1 MLCIGAYA
9 YDKQKKAKRAATSAL
24 LKEEQQGLTAGVGGS
39 YGTCCSHDAC
49 ARVRMKDVKESID
62 D

>member
-24 LKEEQQGLTAGVGGS
+24 LKEEQQGLTAVGGS
-39 YGTCCSHDAC
+39 YGTCCSQ
-49 ARVRMKDVKESID
+49 S
-62 D
+62 